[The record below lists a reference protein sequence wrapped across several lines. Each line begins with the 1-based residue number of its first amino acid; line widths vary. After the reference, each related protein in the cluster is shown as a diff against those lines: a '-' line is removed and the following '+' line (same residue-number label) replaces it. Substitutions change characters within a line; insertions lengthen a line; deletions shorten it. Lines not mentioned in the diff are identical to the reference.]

1 VTIETARIM
10 ALLIESLQ
18 RHQYIRVE
26 YVTPPAAT
34 LAEVR
39 EVMRDAGMVPV
50 GAYAWTPGYGTHAWL
65 CKWLG
70 K

>member
-1 VTIETARIM
+1 MTIHEARIM

-18 RHQYIRVE
+18 RHQYIRQE

-39 EVMRDAGMVPV
+39 AVMADAGMEPC
-50 GAYAWTPGYGTHAWL
+50 GDFAWTPGRGTYAWL
-65 CKWLG
+65 IKWLG